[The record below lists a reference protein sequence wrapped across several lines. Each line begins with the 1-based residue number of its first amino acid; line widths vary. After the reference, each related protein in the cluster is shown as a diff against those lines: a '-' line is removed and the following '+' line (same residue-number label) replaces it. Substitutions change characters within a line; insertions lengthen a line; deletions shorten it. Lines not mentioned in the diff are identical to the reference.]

1 MRHLA
6 IILALLTAACAPAA
20 MDGTRTYGSQQATD
34 AALAAFGRDNY
45 VDQLAIA
52 LLAAPACRTALRNA
66 FLGLTWRR
74 IFFRHGEG
82 LFMTDASG
90 EGSIIELI

>member
-34 AALAAFGRDNY
+34 AALAAFGRDNSSCRMWTNW
-45 VDQLAIA
+45 QSLCS
-52 LLAAPACRTALRNA
+52 LL
-66 FLGLTWRR
+66 RR
-74 IFFRHGEG
+74 V
-82 LFMTDASG
+82 
-90 EGSIIELI
+90 ELPSVMPSWA